1 MKSVARLTDPEI
13 LARYKSALANWNV
26 TGYVTWKDIAREW
39 VEENLPGYTTR
50 AVAERMH
57 EFVEQESGKID
68 QVREKREWIEGDF
81 HYDLRAPIEGRLIY
95 IETILIDDEPDDP
108 TIHVVSVKNA

>member
-1 MKSVARLTDPEI
+1 VARLTDPEI

-57 EFVEQESGKID
+57 EFVERKGARSTRS
-68 QVREKREWIEGDF
+68 REEGVDRGRF
-81 HYDLRAPIEGRLIY
+81 SLRPARTDRGSADL
-95 IETILIDDEPDDP
+95 
-108 TIHVVSVKNA
+108 H